1 MDIHIRISKISV
13 ERVNVIPNEIVKK
26 FTKLKRLEVLKMT
39 VELPV
44 KKLSDYSTFARE
56 DVERIFELGREL
68 KGLKVA
74 HVNATAYGGGVA
86 ELLMTIVP
94 LMRDAGIDAYWEV
107 LEAPMEFFNVT
118 KKFHNTLQ
126 GADIEI
132 TDEEWAL
139 YEKVNEENAKRLNLD
154 ADVVIIHDPQPA
166 YIPLY
171 KGDSAKYIWRCHIDT
186 STPNLK
192 VWDRLTSKMTMY
204 KKALFHIMDYVR
216 PPFDKIA
223 VEFPPSIDPLSPKN
237 KELTQDEIMQIAK
250 RYNIDTNKPL
260 ITVVARFDPW
270 KDLFSSIDVYRKVKE
285 KYDVQ
290 LAIVSAMAKDDPEG
304 WIFFEDV
311 LRYAGNDKDILFLT
325 DLKGVSHLEVNA
337 IQRLSTIGLHTAT
350 REGFGLVISE
360 MMWKQHPVVA
370 RPVGGVKI
378 QIDDGVNGYLRQNVE
393 ELADAICELLGN
405 KKLLEE
411 MGAKAKEKVR
421 NTYLSTANVRR
432 YLEVIKSLM

>member
-1 MDIHIRISKISV
+1 
-13 ERVNVIPNEIVKK
+13 
-26 FTKLKRLEVLKMT
+26 MT

-44 KKLSDYSTFARE
+44 KKLSDYSVFAKD
-56 DVERIFELGREL
+56 DVEKIFEIGKKM
-68 KGLKVA
+68 KGLKVV

-94 LMRDAGIDAYWEV
+94 LMRDAGVDASWEV

-118 KKFHNTLQ
+118 KKLHNTLQ

-139 YEKVNEENAKRLNLD
+139 YEKVNEENAKKLNLD
-154 ADVVIIHDPQPA
+154 ADVIIIHDPQPA

-171 KGDSAKYIWRCHIDT
+171 KSGNAHYIWRCHIDT

-192 VWDRLTSKMTMY
+192 VWNRLTSKMNMY

-216 PPFDKIA
+216 EPFDKIA

-237 KELTQDEIMQIAK
+237 REMSKEELEKIAK
-250 RYNIDTNKPL
+250 TYNIDMTKPL

-285 KYDVQ
+285 KFDVQ

-311 LRYAGNDKDILFLT
+311 LRYAGTDKDILFLT
-325 DLKGVSHLEVNA
+325 DLKGVGHLEVNG

-378 QIDDGVNGYLRQNVE
+378 QIDDGINGYLRNDVN
-393 ELADAICELLGN
+393 ELSEAIVDLLSN
-405 KKLLEE
+405 KQILEK
-411 MGAKAKEKVR
+411 MGKNAKEKVR
-421 NTYLSTANVRR
+421 STYLSTAHVKR
-432 YLEVIKSLM
+432 YFEVIESVING

>member
-1 MDIHIRISKISV
+1 
-13 ERVNVIPNEIVKK
+13 
-26 FTKLKRLEVLKMT
+26 MT

-44 KKLSDYSTFARE
+44 KRLSNYSVFAKE
-56 DVERIFELGREL
+56 DVEAIFELGKEL
-68 KGLKVA
+68 KGLKVV

-94 LMRDAGIDAYWEV
+94 LMRDAGLDATWEV

-118 KKFHNTLQ
+118 KKLHNTLQ

-139 YEKVNEENAKRLNLD
+139 YEKINEENAKKLNLD

-166 YIPLY
+166 YIPIY
-171 KGDSAKYIWRCHIDT
+171 RHSSNTKYIWRCHIDT

-192 VWDRLTSKMTMY
+192 VWDRLTSKMTIY

-216 PPFDKIA
+216 APFDKIA

-237 KELTQDEIMQIAK
+237 REMSHGEMMEVAD
-250 RYNIDTNKPL
+250 RYNINTSKPL

-285 KYDVQ
+285 KHDVQ

-304 WIFFEDV
+304 WLFFEDV
-311 LRYAGNDKDILFLT
+311 LRYAGTDKDILFLT

-360 MMWKQHPVVA
+360 MMWKEHPVVA

-378 QIDDGVNGYLRQNVE
+378 QIDDGVNGYLRTEVND
-393 ELADAICELLGN
+393 LADAISELLEN
-405 KKLLEE
+405 KTKLDEF
-411 MGAKAKEKVR
+411 GKKAKEKVR
-421 NTYLSTANVRR
+421 RTYLSTAHVRR
-432 YLEVIKSLM
+432 YLEVIKSVVK

>member
-1 MDIHIRISKISV
+1 
-13 ERVNVIPNEIVKK
+13 
-26 FTKLKRLEVLKMT
+26 MT

-44 KKLSDYSTFARE
+44 KKLSDYSVFSKE
-56 DVERIFELGREL
+56 DVEAIFELGKEL
-68 KGLKVA
+68 KGLKVV

-94 LMRDAGIDAYWEV
+94 LMRDAGLDASWEV

-118 KKFHNTLQ
+118 KKLHNTLQ

-132 TDEEWAL
+132 SEEEWEL
-139 YEKVNEENAKRLNLD
+139 FERVNEQNARLLNLD

-166 YIPLY
+166 YIPY
-171 KGDSAKYIWRCHIDT
+171 YRPDSNTKYIWRCHIDT

-192 VWDRLTSKMTMY
+192 VWDRLTSKMTKY
-204 KKALFHIMDYVR
+204 QKALFHILEYVR

-237 KELTQDEIMQIAK
+237 RELLEEELKIIAERFK
-250 RYNIDTNKPL
+250 INTSKPL

-270 KDLFSSIDVYRKVKE
+270 KDLFSAIDVYRKVKE
-285 KYDVQ
+285 RHDVQ

-311 LRYAGNDKDILFLT
+311 LRYAGVDEDILFLT
-325 DLKGVSHLEVNA
+325 DLKGVGHLEVNA
-337 IQRLSTIGLHTAT
+337 IQRLSTLGLHTAT

-360 MMWKQHPVVA
+360 MMWKEHPVVA

-378 QIDDGVNGYLRQNVE
+378 QIDDGVNGYLRTSVE
-393 ELADAICELLGN
+393 ELSDAICD
-405 KKLLEE
+405 LLENKE
-411 MGAKAKEKVR
+411 KLSEFGKRAKEKVR
-421 NTYLSTANVRR
+421 RTYLSTAHVRR
-432 YLEVIKSLM
+432 YLEVIKSVVK

>member
-1 MDIHIRISKISV
+1 
-13 ERVNVIPNEIVKK
+13 
-26 FTKLKRLEVLKMT
+26 MT

-44 KKLSDYSTFARE
+44 KKLSDYTAFAQE
-56 DVERIFELGREL
+56 DVERVLELGKEL
-68 KGLKVA
+68 RGLRVV

-94 LMRDAGIDAYWEV
+94 LMRDAGVDAWWEV

-118 KKFHNTLQ
+118 KKFHNALQ
-126 GADIEI
+126 GAEVEI
-132 TDEEWAL
+132 TQEEWDL
-139 YEKVNEENAKRLNLD
+139 YERVNKQNAEKLNLD

-171 KGDSAKYIWRCHIDT
+171 LKGGAKYIWRCHIDT
-186 STPNLK
+186 STPNLE
-192 VWDRLTSKMTMY
+192 VWNKLTSKMSMY
-204 KKALFHIMDYVR
+204 QKALFHIMDYVR

-237 KELTQDEIMQIAK
+237 RELSEEEIFHVAK
-250 RYNIDTNKPL
+250 RYDIDVNKPL

-270 KDLFSSIDVYRKVKE
+270 KDLFSSIDVYRRVKE
-285 KYDVQ
+285 SYDVQ

-311 LRYAGNDKDILFLT
+311 LRYAGKDKDIIFLT
-325 DLKGVSHLEVNA
+325 DLKGVGHVEVNA

-378 QIDDGVNGYLRQNVE
+378 QIDDGVNGFLRRDVD
-393 ELADAICELLGN
+393 ELSNAVCELISN
-405 KKLLEE
+405 KDLLIS
-411 MGAKAKEKVR
+411 MGINAKEKVR
-421 NTYLSTANVRR
+421 KTYLSTANVRR
-432 YLEVIKSLM
+432 YLEVIKSLVH

>member
-1 MDIHIRISKISV
+1 
-13 ERVNVIPNEIVKK
+13 
-26 FTKLKRLEVLKMT
+26 MT
-39 VELPV
+39 VELPA
-44 KKLSDYSTFARE
+44 KKLSDYSVFARE
-56 DVERIFELGREL
+56 DVEKIFEIGKEL
-68 KGLKVA
+68 KGLKVV

-118 KKFHNTLQ
+118 KKLHNALQ

-132 TDEEWAL
+132 TDEEWNL
-139 YEKVNEENAKRLNLD
+139 YEKVNEENAKKLNLI
-154 ADVVIIHDPQPA
+154 ADIVIIHDPQPA

-171 KGDSAKYIWRCHIDT
+171 KNQNTKYIWRCHIDT

-192 VWDRLTSKMTMY
+192 VWNRLTSKMTVY

-216 PPFDKIA
+216 EPFDKIA
-223 VEFPPSIDPLSPKN
+223 VEFPPSIDPLSSKN
-237 KELTQDEIMQIAK
+237 REMTKEELEKIVK
-250 RYNIDTNKPL
+250 EYRIDLSKPL
-260 ITVVARFDPW
+260 LTVVARFDPW
-270 KDLFSSIDVYRKVKE
+270 KDLFSAIDVYRKVRE

-311 LRYAGNDKDILFLT
+311 LRYAGTDKDILFLT
-325 DLKGVSHLEVNA
+325 DLKGVGHLEVNG
-337 IQRLSTIGLHTAT
+337 IQRLSTVGLHTAV

-360 MMWKQHPVVA
+360 MMWKEHPVVA

-378 QIDDGVNGYLRQNVE
+378 QIDDGVNGFLRNNVD
-393 ELADAICELLGN
+393 ELAYSIIQLLEN

-421 NTYLSTANVRR
+421 TTYLSTAHVKR
-432 YLEVIKSLM
+432 YLEVIKDVVNE

>member
-1 MDIHIRISKISV
+1 
-13 ERVNVIPNEIVKK
+13 
-26 FTKLKRLEVLKMT
+26 MT

-44 KKLSDYSTFARE
+44 KKLSDYARFSQE
-56 DVERIFELGREL
+56 DVEQILELGREL
-68 KGLKVA
+68 KGLQVV

-94 LMRDAGIDAYWEV
+94 LMRDAGLDVRWEV

-118 KKFHNTLQ
+118 KKLHNALQ
-126 GADIEI
+126 GADTEI

-139 YEKVNEENAKRLNLD
+139 YEKVNEENAKKLNLD

-166 YIPLY
+166 WIPNYLS
-171 KGDSAKYIWRCHIDT
+171 KGTFIWRCHIDT

-192 VWDRLTSKMTMY
+192 VWEKLTSRMGMY
-204 KKALFHIMDYVR
+204 KKALFHLMDYVR
-216 PPFDKIA
+216 APFDQIA

-237 KELTQDEIMQIAK
+237 RDLTEDELKAIAT
-250 RYNIDTNKPL
+250 RYGINPSKPL

-270 KDLFSSIDVYRKVKE
+270 KDLFSAIDVYRVVKS
-285 KYDVQ
+285 KKDVQ

-311 LRYAGNDKDILFLT
+311 LRYAGTDKDILFLT
-325 DLKGVSHLEVNA
+325 DLKGVGHVEVNA
-337 IQRLSTIGLHTAT
+337 IQRLSTMGLHTAT

-360 MMWKQHPVVA
+360 MMWKEHPVVA

-378 QIDDGVNGYLRQNVE
+378 QIDDGVNGFLRYNVL
-393 ELADAICELLGN
+393 ELAEAILM
-405 KKLLEE
+405 LLENPALLSE
-411 MGAKAKEKVR
+411 MGKRAKEKVR
-421 NTYLSTANVRR
+421 STYLSTANVRR
-432 YLEVIKSLM
+432 YLEVIRSVVS